1 MLEEI
6 VAGGE
11 AEAQPALRV
20 VRNKTKK
27 MEKSSKWRLLTVDE
41 VLNMPRPKWL
51 IEGILKEGTLAVLYG
66 EPKSTKSFVAL
77 DWAASLSEGDD
88 WFDFTTPHPRD
99 VVYVQAES
107 PWGLGDR
114 LKAWREARGTKPER
128 LRFLYHPINML
139 DASDR
144 ESLVTLIREEA
155 VNPGLIILDTM
166 ARTFGGG
173 DENSASD
180 MGAFVR
186 NADLLKE
193 ELGTAILVVH
203 HPGRNVKRGPRGSTA
218 LYGAL
223 DTMML
228 MEKKGKPERLADGT
242 TVIHSVLTCQD
253 QKDAPCFDPHILTL
267 ICRDSCVAVEV
278 EQVKGKAPKPKALDN
293 RTKLLA
299 ALTGDC
305 TEFHDW
311 MRLSGVPLY

>member
-1 MLEEI
+1 
-6 VAGGE
+6 V
-11 AEAQPALRV
+11 
-20 VRNKTKK
+20 K
-27 MEKSSKWRLLTVDE
+27 
-41 VLNMPRPKWL
+41 
-51 IEGILKEGTLAVLYG
+51 
-66 EPKSTKSFVAL
+66 
-77 DWAASLSEGDD
+77 
-88 WFDFTTPHPRD
+88 
-99 VVYVQAES
+99 
-107 PWGLGDR
+107 
-114 LKAWREARGTKPER
+114 
-128 LRFLYHPINML
+128 
-139 DASDR
+139 
-144 ESLVTLIREEA
+144 
-155 VNPGLIILDTM
+155 PGLIILDTM

-218 LYGAL
+218 LYGVL

-242 TVIHSVLTCQD
+242 TVIHSVLSCQD

-267 ICRDSCVAVEV
+267 TCRDSCVAVEA

-299 ALTGDC
+299 ALKGDC
-305 TEFHDW
+305 TEFHTW
-311 MRLSGVPLY
+311 MRLSGVPQSSFYKTRDKLVEEGAVLQVGSAIERPRQILSEKMTRILGQRNPVFAPFSHFLTPPPLKGRGVRKAAGGPYEMPSVQLRVMVGGARFW